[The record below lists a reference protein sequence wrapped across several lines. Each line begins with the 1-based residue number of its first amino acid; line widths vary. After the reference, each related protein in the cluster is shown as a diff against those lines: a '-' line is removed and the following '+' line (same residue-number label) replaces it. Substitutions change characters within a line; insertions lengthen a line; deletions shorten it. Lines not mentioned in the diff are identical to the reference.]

1 MSNASTTARPYA
13 RAVFELARE
22 NGTLDAWSDA
32 LTRLAS
38 VGQTTELRGL
48 FARPGIAAE
57 MLAGIVADAA
67 GLDNEQQRN
76 LVRLLAENRR
86 LGVLASLAEQY
97 AALKRD
103 FEQTLDVE
111 ITTAAEPAEAEKN
124 TLIRAVEQK
133 LARRVEVRWS
143 VDDSLIAG
151 ARIRAGDLVIDGS
164 AAAELEQLRQ
174 ALNA

>member
-1 MSNASTTARPYA
+1 MSDASTLARPYA

-22 NGTLDAWSDA
+22 GGALNDWSSA
-32 LTRLAS
+32 LSRLAA
-38 VGQTTELRGL
+38 VVDVEAVRALI
-48 FARPGIAAE
+48 ARPGIDAE
-57 MLAGIVADAA
+57 TLAGLVIEAA
-67 GLDNEQQRN
+67 GFDAEQPRN

-86 LGVLASLAEQY
+86 LGVAAALAEQFE
-97 AALKRD
+97 AQKRD

-111 ITTAAEPAEAEKN
+111 ITTAAAPGEAEKAA
-124 TLIRAVEQK
+124 LVRVVEQK
-133 LARRVEVRWS
+133 LARRVEARWS
-143 VDDSLIAG
+143 VDESLIAG